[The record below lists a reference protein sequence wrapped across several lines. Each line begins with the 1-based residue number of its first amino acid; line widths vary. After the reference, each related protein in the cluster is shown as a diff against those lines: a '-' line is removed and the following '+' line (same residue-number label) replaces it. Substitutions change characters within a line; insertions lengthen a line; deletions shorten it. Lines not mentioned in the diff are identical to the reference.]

1 MRHIEPK
8 NLLVAEVYSLLLAG
22 ISPRPI
28 GLVATISE
36 KGEVNLAPFSFFSV
50 FGANPPTV
58 AFSPTTRIRD
68 GSRKD
73 TYYNLNQ
80 VGECTVQAVTYDM
93 VEQVNLASTE
103 YETGVDEFAKSGL
116 TPIPSDLV
124 RPPRVKESPFQMECI
139 LDRVISLGEDKGSGN
154 LMICRVVKFHI
165 AEEIFGEKGIDP
177 QRIDLVGRNGADFY
191 TRASGS
197 AIFEVEKPLRGKG
210 IGYDQLPQHIK
221 ESHVFTAN
229 NLAKLANVETIPAE
243 KEVREFIKRIEANEK
258 PDENVDLL
266 PTFERFYRLGDYEQM
281 LSIAV
286 RLKKD
291 KHPLAKQKIE
301 LSAKVALEKN
311 DKDFAWKA
319 ALFAS
324 GGQGGS
330 FRENRPPG
338 PV

>member
-8 NLLVAEVYSLLLAG
+8 DLPAAEVFSLLLG
-22 ISPRPI
+22 GVSPRPI
-28 GLVATISE
+28 ALVATISE
-36 KGEVNLAPFSFFSV
+36 KGEINLAPFSFFNV

-58 AFSPTTRIRD
+58 AFSPSTRIRD

-80 VGECTVQAVTYDM
+80 VGECTIQAVTYDM
-93 VEQVNLASTE
+93 VEQVNLASTW
-103 YETGVDEFAKSGL
+103 YEPGVDEFAKSGL

-139 LDRVISLGEDKGSGN
+139 LDRMISLGEDKGSGN

-191 TRASGS
+191 TRASSS
-197 AIFEVEKPLRGKG
+197 AIFEVEKPLLKKG

-229 NLAKLANVETIPAE
+229 NLAKLANAAAIPNK
-243 KEVREFIKRIEANEK
+243 KEVREFIKRIETKKK

-266 PTFERFYRLGDYEQM
+266 PTFERFHRLGDYERM

-286 RLKKD
+286 RLKKEN
-291 KHPLAKQKIE
+291 HPLAKQKIE
-301 LSAKVALEKN
+301 LAAKVALKKN

-319 ALFAS
+319 ALYAS
-324 GGQGGS
+324 GGPAA
-330 FRENRPPG
+330 RAPC
-338 PV
+338 